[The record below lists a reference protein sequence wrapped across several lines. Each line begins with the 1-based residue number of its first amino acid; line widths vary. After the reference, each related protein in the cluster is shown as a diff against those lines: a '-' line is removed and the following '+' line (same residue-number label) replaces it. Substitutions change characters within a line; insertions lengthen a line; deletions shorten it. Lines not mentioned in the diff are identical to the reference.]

1 MNPQFPVFT
10 FVLSPFFLCFLP
22 SFFFSQ
28 APCFL
33 QHFFF
38 ALVSSGVLAQ
48 NNDWSV
54 PCLEGQCFYDLPESS
69 GVSGTMRVWGANTAI
84 SDVTTAAGWT
94 ILDCDPTALNQNIRL
109 VCTGDADNC
118 DHLFQGAGAV
128 NTLVR
133 LPQNCGANAFA
144 RVARSWVHE
153 DQSLPDS
160 VARRFA
166 RRQDAPLVQGLALDT
181 DFAAA
186 DPANGEVNIAVAGT
200 TIPGQTGNLTVTPP
214 PAASRRRSRLQPRG
228 LFSFIEDQFKKF
240 NSFDK
245 SFTESLPRALPL
257 PSYVLF
263 LTDSQ
268 QPSTSTSSSLS
279 SRSRSPAPPPAVSA
293 SVSVD
298 VEAKAHAV
306 ISLGMTAVGTV
317 IPPKM
322 TAFGVFAGL
331 DADLT
336 GTMTF
341 TGSASGSIDSGVVP
355 VFEQGI
361 PGLDFPG
368 LLTIGPTFK
377 IGVQGVANLDI
388 QANAKVTLDYK
399 VDGAKLFFP
408 PGSDSVSSGGSF
420 TPGDSP
426 LSLSVSP
433 DVSSK
438 AVLTGHVI
446 PSIDLGVS
454 ALGGIGQ
461 ATVSLILD
469 AQASATLSLDASATA
484 GVSTDAAASAS
495 GQVNGCVDIGAGLD
509 VNAGASADFFGLF
522 NPSTKVSLFSKKF
535 DLFKKCLGTGATRR
549 EVVALESSLTRRAD
563 LGCPAAIANLVK
575 AVDEPVTA
583 SSITA
588 V

>member
-1 MNPQFPVFT
+1 MTPFRFSFVPPSFRFFT
-10 FVLSPFFLCFLP
+10 F
-22 SFFFSQ
+22 
-28 APCFL
+28 
-33 QHFFF
+33 
-38 ALVSSGVLAQ
+38 
-48 NNDWSV
+48 
-54 PCLEGQCFYDLPESS
+54 PCLDGECFYDLPAAS
-69 GVSGTMRVWGANTAI
+69 GVSGTMRLDGLFW
-84 SDVTTAAGWT
+84 AAT
-94 ILDCDPTALNQNIRL
+94 PTALKQDIRL
-109 VCTGDADNC
+109 VCTGDAANC

-153 DQSLPDS
+153 DQSIPANLK
-160 VARRFA
+160 RRLA
-166 RRQDAPLVQGLALDT
+166 RRQDETGAAPVVQALTLDT

-186 DPANGEVNIAVAGT
+186 DPANGEVNIAIAGT
-200 TIPGQTGNLTVTPP
+200 NVPGQEGNLTVTPP
-214 PAASRRRSRLQPRG
+214 PAAPARRSRHQRRG
-228 LFSFIEDQFKKF
+228 LFGFIEDQFKKF

-245 SFTESLPRALPL
+245 SVTKSLPPLDIDKKLP
-257 PSYVLF
+257 VF
-263 LTDSQ
+263 SQ
-268 QPSTSTSSSLS
+268 SISC
-279 SRSRSPAPPPAVSA
+279 PAPAVSA
-293 SVSVD
+293 AVSID

-306 ISLGMTAVGTV
+306 VSLGMTAVGTV

-341 TGSASGSIDSGVVP
+341 TGSASGSVDSGL
-355 VFEQGI
+355 I
-361 PGLDFPG
+361 PSSNKEFLVCLDFPG

-377 IGVQGVANLDI
+377 IGVQGVANLDV
-388 QANAKVTLDYK
+388 QANAVVTLDYTI
-399 VDGAKLFFP
+399 DGAKLFFP
-408 PGSDSVSSGGSF
+408 PADSVQSGGSF
-420 TPGDSP
+420 TPGNSP

-446 PSIDLGVS
+446 PSLDLGVS

-461 ATVSLILD
+461 ATVSLSLD
-469 AQASATLSLDASATA
+469 AQASATLSLEGSAKA
-484 GVSTDAAASAS
+484 GVSTGSAASAS
-495 GQVNGCVDIGAGLD
+495 GSVNGCIDVGAGLD

-522 NPSTKVSLFSKKF
+522 NPSTKVNLFTKKF
-535 DLFKKCLGTGATRR
+535 DLFKKCFGSTTRPSP
-549 EVVALESSLTRRAD
+549 AAPT

-575 AVDEPVTA
+575 AVDEPVAA
-583 SSITA
+583 SSITT

>member
-1 MNPQFPVFT
+1 M
-10 FVLSPFFLCFLP
+10 
-22 SFFFSQ
+22 FST
-28 APCFL
+28 AL
-33 QHFFF
+33 FF
-38 ALVSSGVLAQ
+38 ALVSSVLAQ
-48 NNDWSV
+48 NNDWTK
-54 PCLEGQCFYDLPESS
+54 PCLDGECFYDLPAAS
-69 GVSGTMRVWGANTAI
+69 GVSGTMRVWGAPTAI

-94 ILDCDPTALNQNIRL
+94 ILGCDPTALKQDIRL
-109 VCTGDADNC
+109 VCTGDAANC

-153 DQSLPDS
+153 DQSIPANLK
-160 VARRFA
+160 RRLA
-166 RRQDAPLVQGLALDT
+166 RRQDETGAAPVVQALALDT

-186 DPANGEVNIAVAGT
+186 DPANGEVNIAIAGT
-200 TIPGQTGNLTVTPP
+200 NVPGQEGNLTVTPP
-214 PAASRRRSRLQPRG
+214 PAAPARRSRHQRRG
-228 LFSFIEDQFKKF
+228 LFGFIEDQFKKF

-245 SFTESLPRALPL
+245 SVTKSLPPLDIDKKLP
-257 PSYVLF
+257 VF
-263 LTDSQ
+263 SQ
-268 QPSTSTSSSLS
+268 SISC
-279 SRSRSPAPPPAVSA
+279 PAPAVSA
-293 SVSVD
+293 AVSID

-306 ISLGMTAVGTV
+306 VSLGMTAVGTV

-341 TGSASGSIDSGVVP
+341 TGSASGSVDSGLIP

-377 IGVQGVANLDI
+377 IGVQGVANLDV
-388 QANAKVTLDYK
+388 QANAVVTLDYTI
-399 VDGAKLFFP
+399 DGAKLFFP
-408 PGSDSVSSGGSF
+408 PADSVQSGGSF
-420 TPGDSP
+420 TPGNSP

-446 PSIDLGVS
+446 PSLDLGVS

-461 ATVSLILD
+461 ATVSLTLD
-469 AQASATLSLDASATA
+469 AQASATLSLDGSATA
-484 GVSTDAAASAS
+484 GVSTGSAASAS
-495 GQVNGCVDIGAGLD
+495 GSVNGCIDVGAGLD

-522 NPSTKVSLFSKKF
+522 NPSTKVNLF
-535 DLFKKCLGTGATRR
+535 
-549 EVVALESSLTRRAD
+549 
-563 LGCPAAIANLVK
+563 
-575 AVDEPVTA
+575 
-583 SSITA
+583 
-588 V
+588 